1 MDEIN
6 ETPAAESTNAGTDG
20 GQPTPSST
28 PDPAASSVS
37 SPTNDGQSPVN
48 STDQS
53 GQAGQDWQK
62 RYLETQDLYA
72 KQLKSFNELRGKLVT
87 QGTEKNKFAD
97 ELKGMKTQMQQIAE
111 ALAKATATPYDPDQF
126 MEELRTQGPKAIEN
140 HLKGTIDKQAQAYE
154 AKIQAISGQ
163 MRKMNTSFAVKECRA
178 DSKNYPDFQKM
189 EGTMAEVMTELR
201 ENFKA
206 GLIGDPDQVEPEELV
221 GYLYNEAKLRH
232 SQDAIKAAE
241 AHGAAKATAEL
252 AKEASTA
259 VAGGGRSAKLVP
271 TDPNKMTSDQLAEL
285 IKAQGRYE
293 VE

>member
-1 MDEIN
+1 MEEN
-6 ETPAAESTNAGTDG
+6 NATPAAESTNAGAES
-20 GQPTPSST
+20 GQPTPTST
-28 PDPAASSVS
+28 PDPTASSVS
-37 SPTNDGQSPVN
+37 SPSNTVESPAN
-48 STDQS
+48 TTGDA

-72 KQLKSFNELRGKLVT
+72 KQLKHFNELRGKLVT
-87 QGTEKNKFAD
+87 QGTEKNQFAE
-97 ELKGMKTQMQQIAE
+97 ELKSMKTQMTQIAE
-111 ALAKATATPYDPDQF
+111 ALAKVTATPYDPDQF
-126 MEELRTQGPKAIEN
+126 MEELRTQGPKAIES
-140 HLKGTIDKQAQAYE
+140 HLKGTIEKQAQAYE
-154 AKIQAISGQ
+154 AKIQAINGQ
-163 MRKMNTSFAVKECRA
+163 MRKMNTAFTVKECRA
-178 DSKNYPDFQKM
+178 DSKNYPDFAKM
-189 EGTMAEVMTELR
+189 ETTMADVMTELR

-271 TDPNKMTSDQLAEL
+271 TDPNKMTSDQIAEL
-285 IKAQGRYE
+285 IKAQGRYA